1 MANKKLP
8 RQIHP
13 KAADDRQYKDVMLKL
28 KSVSGASSS
37 NVVKKTRGGRGADQ
51 VVEVAKV
58 VKEVEAEEELSR
70 PKSWTTLEYHSKSR

>member
-37 NVVKKTRGGRGADQ
+37 NVVKKLAVVGALI
-51 VVEVAKV
+51 KW
-58 VKEVEAEEELSR
+58 SR
-70 PKSWTTLEYHSKSR
+70 